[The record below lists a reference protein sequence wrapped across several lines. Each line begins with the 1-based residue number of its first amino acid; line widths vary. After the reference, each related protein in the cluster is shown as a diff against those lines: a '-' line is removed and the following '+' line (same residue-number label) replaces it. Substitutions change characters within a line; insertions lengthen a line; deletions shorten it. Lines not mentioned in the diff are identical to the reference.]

1 MSTESVIA
9 SPATTSTA
17 PSPSTL
23 IATRGS
29 CAHGRVCRW
38 PLSRSMR
45 TSSAC
50 TSLANSV
57 ASTARDGPLG
67 SPWYKVILMSP
78 APAAVRLFEDRDA
91 LDQVGPSQGPA
102 CLGGGAR
109 IDGTQPPQYVRRQLV
124 VGQRRLGQRQR
135 IGKIE
140 PVDVG
145 EAVLIAGE
153 PRPLRKLLLQH
164 ADAERHAALGLLE
177 LLFAELTVDRLA
189 PGNAAFRERNPRDGR
204 LQFPGVPGTDRRA
217 DKHLPA
223 DHRETGTEPL
233 VHELHPPTH
242 APAVA
247 RIFGHEART
256 AELLVDVFHDRGR
269 LGEHALPMHHR
280 RDRPLRIDGEVIRL
294 MLDRKSTRLN
304 SSHEWI
310 SYAVFC

>member
-1 MSTESVIA
+1 MNTESVIA

-23 IATRGS
+23 IATRGC
-29 CAHGRVCRW
+29 CAHGRECRW

-57 ASTARDGPLG
+57 ASTARDGPLA

-78 APAAVRLFEDRDA
+78 APADVRLFEDRDT

-102 CLGGGAR
+102 CLGSGAR
-109 IDGTQPPQYVRRQLV
+109 IDGTQPPQYVRCQVV

-135 IGKIE
+135 IRKIE

-153 PRPLRKLLLQH
+153 PWPFREFLLQH
-164 ADAERHAALGLLE
+164 ANAERHAALGLLE
-177 LLFAELTVDRLA
+177 LLFAELSVDRLA
-189 PGNAAFRERNPRDGR
+189 PGNAAFRERNPLDGR
-204 LQFPGVPGTDRRA
+204 PQFPGVPGADRRA
-217 DKHLPA
+217 DKYLPA
-223 DHRETGTEPL
+223 DHGEAGTEPL
-233 VHELHPPTH
+233 VHELHPPAH

-247 RIFGHEART
+247 RILGHEART
-256 AELLVDVFHDRGR
+256 GELFVDVFHDRGR
-269 LGEHALPMHHR
+269 LGEHALSMQHR

-294 MLDRKSTRLN
+294 MLI
-304 SSHEWI
+304 EFEEVQV
-310 SYAVFC
+310 A

>member
-1 MSTESVIA
+1 MNTESVIA

-29 CAHGRVCRW
+29 CAHGKVCRW

-57 ASTARDGPLG
+57 ASTVRDGPLG

-91 LDQVGPSQGPA
+91 LNQVGPSQGPA

-153 PRPLRKLLLQH
+153 PRPIRKLLLQH

-177 LLFAELTVDRLA
+177 LLFGKLSVDRLA
-189 PGNAAFRERNPRDGR
+189 PGNPAFLELTAGPTNTFQPIIEKLGPSHWSMSFIHQRTRQRSRGSSGMR
-204 LQFPGVPGTDRRA
+204 RGPGNSSLTYSMI
-217 DKHLPA
+217 
-223 DHRETGTEPL
+223 
-233 VHELHPPTH
+233 
-242 APAVA
+242 AVDS
-247 RIFGHEART
+247 
-256 AELLVDVFHDRGR
+256 V
-269 LGEHALPMHHR
+269 
-280 RDRPLRIDGEVIRL
+280 
-294 MLDRKSTRLN
+294 STRSPCSIAGIVPCGLM
-304 SSHEWI
+304 
-310 SYAVFC
+310 AR